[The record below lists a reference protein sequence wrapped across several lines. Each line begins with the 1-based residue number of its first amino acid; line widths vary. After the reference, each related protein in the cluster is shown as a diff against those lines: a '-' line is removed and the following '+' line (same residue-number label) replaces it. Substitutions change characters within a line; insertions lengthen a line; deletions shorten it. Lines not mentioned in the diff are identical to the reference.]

1 MSNCFGFIQSRDIG
15 LASSRLYD
23 QGMFYKAFA
32 NDLRAARE
40 QVIIESPFITVS
52 RLNTLMPI
60 LNQLKARGVRVII
73 NTKPLHEHNDQL
85 YVQAVQA
92 VGILQ
97 DADIKVLMT
106 IGHHRKTAI
115 IDDILWEGSL
125 NILSQNDSCEFM
137 RRIKSAELAT
147 QMLRFTGL
155 HKWVR
160 MI

>member
-1 MSNCFGFIQSRDIG
+1 MFNFSRSTQSRDIG

-23 QGMFYKAFA
+23 QGTFYKAFA
-32 NDLRAARE
+32 SDLRAARR

-52 RLNTLMPI
+52 RLNTLMPV
-60 LNQLKARGVRVII
+60 LKQLQARGVRVII
-73 NTKPLHEHNDQL
+73 NTKPLHEHNDLL
-85 YVQAVQA
+85 YAQAIKA
-92 VGILQ
+92 VSILQ

-106 IGHHRKTAI
+106 VGHHRKVAI

-137 RRIKSAELAT
+137 RRIQSIELTA

-155 HKWVR
+155 NKWWRV
-160 MI
+160 I